1 MENTA
6 KGIMDTLENLAK
18 VRGVIDWHTWMEG
31 AVKLTALLQ
40 TEEEHLAEMEHR
52 LIKMKA
58 AYIEEGKTAAAAK
71 LLVEADDLYLAILK
85 QRAFIK
91 RCDATVAIAKK
102 HATLS
107 ADQFRYG

>member
-6 KGIMDTLENLAK
+6 KGIMETLEALARE
-18 VRGVIDWHTWMEG
+18 RGVIDWHTWMEG

-40 TEEEHLAEMEHR
+40 EEEEKLAEMEHQ

-58 AYIEEGKTAAAAK
+58 AYIEEGKSAIAAK
-71 LLVEADDLYLAILK
+71 LLVEADDLFLNVLK

-91 RCDATVAIAKK
+91 RCDATINIAKK

-107 ADQFRYG
+107 ADQFKYG